1 MLLFSTNKKNTM
13 KKILFL
19 IVLSAIF
26 AFAGCKK
33 TTVMSLDRAGVK
45 PGSGIAA
52 MFGSGNVEYETYG
65 DSVYFRSGSE
75 YQVFVPK
82 KNGTLFYYKHQK
94 KNGESY
100 ECFIDKSECVTKD
113 ELGVI
118 YDREHFGYDLRKNQD
133 KLEVKLQG
141 LYKKAKAE
149 CKE

>member
-1 MLLFSTNKKNTM
+1 M
-13 KKILFL
+13 KKVLFL
-19 IVLSAIF
+19 MVLSAVF

-33 TTVMSLDRAGVK
+33 TTVMSLDRARVE
-45 PGSGIAA
+45 PGSGMVA
-52 MFGSGNVEYETYG
+52 MLGGGNVKYETYG
-65 DSVYFRSGSE
+65 DSVYFRSEGE

-100 ECFIDKSECVTKD
+100 ECFMEKSECVAKD

-118 YDREHFGYDLRKNQD
+118 YDREHFGYDIHKNQD

-141 LYKKAKAE
+141 LYKKAKAA

>member
-1 MLLFSTNKKNTM
+1 M

-19 IVLSAIF
+19 MALSAVF

-52 MFGSGNVEYETYG
+52 MLGSGNVEYETYG

-82 KNGTLFYYKHQK
+82 KDGTLFYYKHQK

-100 ECFIDKSECVTKD
+100 ECFMESSECVAKD

-118 YDREHFGYDLRKNQD
+118 YDREHFGYDIQKNQN

-141 LYKKAKAE
+141 LYKKAKAG